1 VGLSRSPTAPSEQGL
16 ASRQGVALLVLSV
29 AADVNEIARLG
40 KDFPWVKPSGC
51 PCCGQPLW
59 WHGFV
64 PAYFSCLLE
73 PVLLRRLRCSCCR
86 AVHRLKPAGYWHR
99 FRSSILEITQTISH
113 RSASGRWCRALP
125 RARQRQWWR
134 RLMRMANAVL
144 GLLHGSAQDA
154 FEGLL
159 GQGFI
164 PASLS
169 FKRDN
174 SGAGPPPYRSVSLP

>member
-1 VGLSRSPTAPSEQGL
+1 MQGL
-16 ASRQGVALLVLSV
+16 PSRQGVTLLVLSV

-40 KDFPWVKPSGC
+40 KDFPWVKPCGC

-86 AVHRLKPAGYWHR
+86 AVHRLKPVGYWRR
-99 FRSSILEITQTISH
+99 FRSTITEITQSISH
-113 RSASGRWCRALP
+113 RSDAGHWRRGVP

-134 RLMRMANAVL
+134 RLRRMTGVVL
-144 GLLHGSAQDA
+144 GLFCGSAVAA
-154 FEGLL
+154 FEELL
-159 GQGFI
+159 DRGHV
-164 PASLS
+164 PASRS
-169 FKRDN
+169 FERDN
-174 SGAGPPPYRSVSLP
+174 VDTG

>member
-1 VGLSRSPTAPSEQGL
+1 MQGL
-16 ASRQGVALLVLSV
+16 PSRQGVSTLVLSV

-40 KDFPWVKPSGC
+40 KDFPWVKPTEC

-99 FRSSILEITQTISH
+99 FRSSITEISQSIFH
-113 RSASGRWCRALP
+113 RSESGRWLRALP
-125 RARQRQWWR
+125 RTRQRQWWR
-134 RLMRMANAVL
+134 RLQRLAGAVL
-144 GLLHGSAQDA
+144 GLFHGSTVTA
-154 FEGLL
+154 FKDLISR
-159 GQGFI
+159 GFI
-164 PASLS
+164 PVSLS
-169 FKRDN
+169 FDRDN
-174 SGAGPPPYRSVSLP
+174 SGAGPPPYLSVSLP